1 MLIFIGLD
9 YEQTLYSCT
18 LCWFV
23 ALMAMEAAGL
33 SVEFRHVPAHVGIVG
48 NEKADKLTATGA

>member
-1 MLIFIGLD
+1 
-9 YEQTLYSCT
+9 
-18 LCWFV
+18 
-23 ALMAMEAAGL
+23 MAMEAAGL